1 MHSYNNHKYD
11 KWKAKNQIVLLSGIL
26 ILLATATI
34 VAASYNVQTA
44 KAVSTATDNFG
55 KVASFQAH
63 GGIGPEANSPRL
75 DFGLELEHQDHS
87 IPLHSLLDPLLQGRH
102 LKSE

>member
-1 MHSYNNHKYD
+1 M
-11 KWKAKNQIVLLSGIL
+11 KAKNQIVLLSGIL

-34 VAASYNVQTA
+34 AAASYNVQTA

-63 GGIGPEANSPRL
+63 GGIGPEYPNPRL
-75 DFGLELEHQDHS
+75 EVNSQDHS
-87 IPLHSLLDPLLQGRH
+87 IRIHSLVDPLLTISNG
-102 LKSE
+102 K